1 MINSIESE
9 RLQRLID
16 RKTAQ
21 YEKLK
26 SEDPEKKALLYLSS
40 EITLLRDTIM
50 PIVLTNTVYD
60 YTEIRNFVTK
70 SMRRIENSPH
80 AKEATDI
87 MFHFRLKDTEGE
99 RKCYFISNDDDM
111 DIIMDYFSI
120 ETVKDRL
127 MESDFFKNIIYPEVS
142 DKTLDMNT
150 VKKLKELNGW
160 EW

>member
-9 RLQRLID
+9 RLQKLID
-16 RKTAQ
+16 YKIST
-21 YEKLK
+21 YKKLK
-26 SEDPEKKALLYLSS
+26 EENPDSKALLYLNG
-40 EITLLRDTIM
+40 EITLLRDMIM

-60 YTEIRNFVTK
+60 YAEIRNFITK
-70 SMRRIENSPH
+70 SMRRIENSHH

-127 MESDFFKNIIYPEVS
+127 RESDFFKNIIYPEVS
-142 DKTLDMNT
+142 YKTLDMNT
-150 VKKLKELNGW
+150 VEKLKELNGW
-160 EW
+160 ER